1 MRGLPPLKALRVFE
15 ACIRLGTFTAAAREL
30 NVGQPAISHQ
40 IQALENDLGL
50 TLFER
55 NGGITHPT
63 AEALAYHTR
72 IAAALTDI
80 ATATR
85 SLRARANGPSL
96 TLGTYPGLAMF
107 WLMPKLANL
116 RSSDSELSVR
126 VVTAERD
133 EHISLDSVD
142 CAILFGDGRWNGW
155 EARMLIPEVVVP
167 VAAPSVA
174 AKLASLSREGIFA
187 NGPLIHL
194 EDPERRWFNWD
205 DWKALRAPNATVASA
220 GINVSNHGIA
230 IHEALMGHG
239 VALGWRGVIDELV
252 SNGLLV
258 ELDPEPLTSERG
270 YYLVAPEGFVKSR
283 LGGEL
288 LTALATEGF
297 PASTQQ

>member
-1 MRGLPPLKALRVFE
+1 MRGMPPLKALRVFE

-40 IQALENDLGL
+40 IQALEKDLGL

-55 NGGITHPT
+55 NGGVINPT
-63 AEALAYHTR
+63 AEALAYHAR
-72 IAAALTDI
+72 IASALTDI
-80 ATATR
+80 AMATR
-85 SLRARANGPSL
+85 SLRERASGPSL

-142 CAILFGDGRWNGW
+142 CAILFGDGRWNGM

-174 AKLASLSREGIFA
+174 AKLASLSREDIFGQ
-187 NGPLIHL
+187 GPLIHL

-205 DWKALRAPNATVASA
+205 DWKSHRARNATVASA

-239 VALGWRGVIDELV
+239 VTLGWRGVIDDLV

-258 ELDPEPLTSERG
+258 EMDDEPLTSERG
-270 YYLVAPEGFVKSR
+270 YYLVGPGDFIKSR
-283 LGGEL
+283 LGTEL
-288 LTALATEGF
+288 LTALTAEVSLVS
-297 PASTQQ
+297 PK